1 MVSMLGIVSFN
12 IFRARAIYLFAIPFF
27 SFFAKLNIANRMN
40 ELTNENSIYR
50 TDRLRSESPWKD
62 RYIFRSKND
71 AMLAGWWSRE
81 VKHDIVNIPS
91 DTCAGCVTYVCDE
104 QAIAFTGDALL
115 IRGCGRTDFQ
125 VSLTGK
131 FAGEIAYL
139 CEYTSLSHVPC
150 AFKPHIIACKSYFC
164 FWEIY
169 DNIW

>member
-1 MVSMLGIVSFN
+1 
-12 IFRARAIYLFAIPFF
+12 
-27 SFFAKLNIANRMN
+27 MN

-50 TDRLRSESPWKD
+50 TGRLRSESQRD

-131 FAGEIAYL
+131 STGKVAYL
-139 CEYTSLSHVPC
+139 CE
-150 AFKPHIIACKSYFC
+150 
-164 FWEIY
+164 
-169 DNIW
+169 